1 MSILQFNTIYAT
13 DTWSGRVGEAKYKRR
28 DVNDNKRGCKMQNAK
43 CEVRS
48 AKCEVTNGSSDC
60 NCDVDVMPSCT
71 HLPTSL
77 YLLSPPPQ
85 PPSLLL
91 SSARP
96 AMSEWQRCSAF
107 PEPRTAMSEWQLSS
121 ASASFPSLADYPS
134 VKPTSFTGMRAKSY
148 FSSRR

>member
-1 MSILQFNTIYAT
+1 MII
-13 DTWSGRVGEAKYKRR
+13 
-28 DVNDNKRGCKMQNAK
+28 RGDLKCKNAK
-43 CEVRS
+43 MRS
-48 AKCEVTNGSSDC
+48 AKCEVRNAKCQMGVAIATVN
-60 NCDVDVMPSCT
+60 VDVMPSCT
-71 HLPTSL
+71 RLPTSL

-85 PPSLLL
+85 PPSLRL

-96 AMSEWQRCSAF
+96 AMSEWQLCSAF

-134 VKPTSFTGMRAKSY
+134 VKLTSFTGMRAKSY